1 MSSKNRGGLGKGLE
15 ALIPSVSEGEK
26 LKEISVDN
34 VFPNPFQPRQKWND
48 DALEELVASI
58 KRYGVLQP
66 IIVRKTD
73 RGYEVVAGERRLKA
87 AKKAGLKKIP
97 AIVKELSD
105 RDLMEY
111 ALVENL
117 QREDLNPIEA
127 AQAIKN
133 LIEKFGLTQEE
144 VADRIGKKRSTVAN
158 MLRLLKLPK
167 QVQDILAEGRIT
179 MGHARAILSLS
190 DPDEQIRLAERIVNQ
205 SLSVRDVEREVSKR
219 VRLVERDKDLE
230 EKFLRLYRRRIRV
243 RRSPQRSVEIF
254 FNSDA
259 EMEKFLAFL
268 EDKISALFNF
278 PGNIT

>member
-1 MSSKNRGGLGKGLE
+1 MSSKNRRGLGKGLE

>member
-1 MSSKNRGGLGKGLE
+1 MSSKNRGGLGKGLG

-34 VFPNPFQPRQKWND
+34 VFPNPFQPRQRWDD

-73 RGYEVVAGERRLKA
+73 RGYEVVAGERRLRA
-87 AKKAGLKKIP
+87 AKKAGLVKIP
-97 AIVKELSD
+97 AIVKDLSD

-127 AQAIKN
+127 AQALKN

-144 VADRIGKKRSTVAN
+144 VADRIGKRRSTVAN
-158 MLRLLKLPK
+158 ILRLLKLPK
-167 QVQDILAEGRIT
+167 QVQDMLAEGRIT

-190 DPDEQIRLAERIVNQ
+190 DPDEQIKLAERIVNQ

-219 VRLVERDKDLE
+219 VKLVERDRDLE
-230 EKFLRLYRRRIRV
+230 ERFLRLYRRRIRV

-254 FNSDA
+254 FNSDT
-259 EMEKFLAFL
+259 EMEKFLTFL
-268 EDKISALFNF
+268 EDQISALFNF